1 MALNGET
8 MKTVTDFIC
17 LGFKISADGDC
28 SHKIK
33 TLAPWKE
40 TYDKPRQHIKKQRHH
55 FADQDPY
62 SQSYGFS
69 SRHVQMWVLD
79 HKEGWVPKN
88 WCFRIVVL
96 KKALESSLDCK
107 KIKSVYPKGNQ
118 AWIFIG
124 RTDAEAEAPIL
135 WPPDE
140 KSWLIGK
147 DPDAR
152 KDWGQEEKGKTEDE
166 TVGWHHR
173 LNGYEFEQ
181 TLWDSEGQGSLA
193 CCSAW
198 GPRVG
203 HNLAEHP
210 EPFNS

>member
-8 MKTVTDFIC
+8 MKTVTDFIF
-17 LGFKISADGDC
+17 LDSKISADGDR

-33 TLAPWKE
+33 MLAPWRE
-40 TYDKPRQHIKKQRHH
+40 TYDKPRQHIKKQSHH

-69 SRHVQMWVLD
+69 SSHVHMWELD

-107 KIKSVYPKGNQ
+107 KIKPVYPKGNQ

-124 RTDAEAEAPIL
+124 RTDAEALIL
-135 WPPDE
+135 GPSDVE
-140 KSWLIGK
+140 SRLIGK
-147 DPDAR
+147 DSDAG
-152 KDWGQEEKGKTEDE
+152 KDWGQEKKRVTEDE
-166 TVGWHHR
+166 MVGR
-173 LNGYEFEQ
+173 I
-181 TLWDSEGQGSLA
+181 TDSVDMHFSKLREIVKD
-193 CCSAW
+193 
-198 GPRVG
+198 R
-203 HNLAEHP
+203 
-210 EPFNS
+210 